1 MTTLSLTM
9 AEKIRVILK
18 RKNLTLAEL
27 AERLDISKQNLNS
40 KMKRDNFSQNE
51 LKEIAR
57 ALEIEYVSKFILED
71 NTEI

>member
-1 MTTLSLTM
+1 M